1 MFKSFAAI
9 TAAVLVSANSIS
21 FADENDLF
29 SQFSS
34 SSVFK
39 ETAKDTVESRISDR
53 ITSSEDLRDRLK
65 TAGFDAKV
73 VGSRIASCEKKL
85 EPWTFP
91 VLGILSEDE
100 AYVTIVLGLTTITD
114 ASKEL
119 PAEKLLEMMAASQK
133 HAPALF
139 AFHAERARTELSVT
153 LSNVDLTGSKVRD
166 EINRMS
172 VLAKNT
178 AEIWATDQQKQA
190 PTTISK
196 PESSQPPLDIAK
208 EVTGQWSAAKSDKE
222 AFAIA
227 FKSDGTFNLVYIN
240 DGQQTKS
247 SGQFAVT
254 QNSLTLTG
262 SDGLKLEGK
271 LTLTSAT
278 EFQLELQNSS
288 VLTFKKS

>member
-39 ETAKDTVESRISDR
+39 ETTNSSVESRSSER
-53 ITSSEDLRDRLK
+53 ITSAEDLRERLK

-73 VGSRIASCEKKL
+73 AGSRIASCEKEL

-91 VLGILSEDE
+91 VLAILSEDE
-100 AYVTIVLGLTTITD
+100 AYVTIVLGLSTIAD

-119 PAEKLLEMMAASQK
+119 SAEKLLNMMAASQK
-133 HAPALF
+133 YAPALF

-153 LSNVDLTGSKVRD
+153 LPNADLTGSKVRD

-172 VLAKNT
+172 VLAKST
-178 AEIWATDQQKQA
+178 AEIWATVQQKQYA
-190 PTTISK
+190 TTTSQ
-196 PESSQPPLDIAK
+196 PESTQSLANA
-208 EVTGQWSAAKSDKE
+208 EVELNGQWSAAKTDKE
-222 AFAIA
+222 AFAIE
-227 FKSDGTFNLVYIN
+227 FKTGGTFNLVYIN
-240 DGQQTKS
+240 NGKQTKS
-247 SGQFAVT
+247 SGQFAAT

-271 LTLTSAT
+271 FTLTSAT
-278 EFQLELQNSS
+278 EFQLELQNST